1 MCATENTYTLARL
14 EAPLKLSGPYSFSV
28 ISFVSF
34 GPLVPLVPS
43 QIRSKFSEGVST
55 RFLAACV
62 PTNRHLVRD
71 LIGLFLLVVGS
82 VAIHLVYEDAHL
94 FHFEKVDQ
102 L

>member
-1 MCATENTYTLARL
+1 MQLRTLT
-14 EAPLKLSGPYSFSV
+14 PLLDWKRRSSSQSYSFSV

-55 RFLAACV
+55 RFSAACV
-62 PTNRHLVRD
+62 PTTRHLVRD

-82 VAIHLVYEDAHL
+82 FAIRLVCEDARL
-94 FHFEKVDQ
+94 FHFGKVGQ